1 MQFRRHHPQRIAAA
15 KAAFSERTARRIEAA
30 CHLPPQEAAEPRP
43 RSTPDPFDGLWDAE
57 IRPMLEAFPS
67 SVGVCYDWEA
77 AFHILVGP
85 MDRLD
90 AMQVMLTAVECG
102 SLSRASRKLGQPLAT
117 VSRKVSELESH
128 LKADLLIRST
138 KGLELT
144 PAGRTFITAA
154 KTVLEQ
160 LNEAERA
167 AAGEYTEPKGDLVV
181 TAPTMF
187 GRLHVLPV
195 VTTFLKTFSQV
206 SVELMLTDRVTH
218 FLDDQVDVA
227 LRIGDLPDSSLIAT
241 RLGAVRRVTC
251 ASPAYLAPRTAP
263 AVPQDLVD
271 HDVISFE
278 SVSSPTTWRY
288 FSDGHEVA
296 VSLRSR
302 LSVSTIDA
310 AINAGLAGA
319 GVIRANSYQVADY
332 VRDDL
337 LLLLLETYEPT
348 PRPVHLI
355 YDKRN
360 RLPLKLRA
368 FVDFVVPRLR
378 DRLRVAAI

>member
-1 MQFRRHHPQRIAAA
+1 
-15 KAAFSERTARRIEAA
+15 
-30 CHLPPQEAAEPRP
+30 
-43 RSTPDPFDGLWDAE
+43 
-57 IRPMLEAFPS
+57 
-67 SVGVCYDWEA
+67 
-77 AFHILVGP
+77 

-102 SLSRASRKLGQPLAT
+102 SLSKASRKLGQPLAT

-128 LKADLLIRST
+128 LKADLLIRSP

-144 PAGRTFITAA
+144 PAGRTYIAA
-154 KTVLEQ
+154 TKIILEQ

-167 AAGEYTEPKGDLVV
+167 AAGEYAEPKGDLVV

-195 VTTFLKTFSQV
+195 VISFLAAFPDV
-206 SVELMLTDRVTH
+206 SIELMLTDRVTH
-218 FLDDQVDVA
+218 FFDDQIDVA
-227 LRIGDLPDSSLIAT
+227 LRIGDLPDSSLIAA
-241 RLGAVRRVTC
+241 RLGTVRRVTC
-251 ASPAYLAPRTAP
+251 ASPAYLLRREVP

-271 HDVISFE
+271 HDVISFQ
-278 SVSSPTTWRY
+278 SVSSPTIWRY
-288 FSDGHEVA
+288 SSNGTEVP
-296 VSLRSR
+296 VPLKSR

-310 AINAGLAGA
+310 AIAAGVAGA
-319 GVIRANSYQVADY
+319 GVIRTLSYQVVDH
-332 VRDDL
+332 VRGGRL
-337 LLLLLETYEPT
+337 ELLLEAHEPT

-355 YDKRN
+355 YDKQN

-378 DRLRVAAI
+378 DHLSAAGL